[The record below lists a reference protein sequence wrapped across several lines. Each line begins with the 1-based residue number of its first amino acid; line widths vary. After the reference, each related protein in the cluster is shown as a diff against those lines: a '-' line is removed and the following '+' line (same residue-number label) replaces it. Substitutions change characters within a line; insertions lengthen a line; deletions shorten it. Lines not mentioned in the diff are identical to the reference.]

1 MLRKKRRNA
10 GKSRK
15 YFMQDL
21 TVSTIQSKLEWE
33 QIDLNL
39 SNLESIIGNLPLTDV
54 IILPEMFSTGF
65 SMNAQK
71 LAEEPNGKTTLWMHA
86 MAKKAQALL
95 MGSIICKD
103 SSQYYNRL
111 IITRP
116 DGGILTYDK
125 RHLFRMAKEDETYS
139 YGSDRKTF
147 NWKGWNILPL
157 VCYDLRFPVW
167 SRNKGDK
174 NGLEYDLLIYVAN
187 WPAQRI
193 SAWDILLKARAI
205 ENLSYCIGV
214 NRIGIDG
221 NGIKYNGHTGI
232 YDPKGNPIYFS
243 EKEESVT
250 TVISGEELVSY
261 RNKFPANM
269 DSDEFEIKQ
278 NDQFV
283 NKLNF

>member
-250 TVISGEELVSY
+250 TVISGKELVSY